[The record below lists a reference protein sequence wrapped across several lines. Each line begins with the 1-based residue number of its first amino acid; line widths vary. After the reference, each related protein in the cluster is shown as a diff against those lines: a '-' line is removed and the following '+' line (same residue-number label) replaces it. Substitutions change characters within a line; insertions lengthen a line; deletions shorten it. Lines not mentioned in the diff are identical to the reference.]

1 MNSVQ
6 PTRKR
11 SAVLLVLA
19 ILTFACSFTTYGES
33 ETGVRF
39 FMWRDQPL
47 LAVTLLVVSA
57 VFWWFW
63 WRGARS
69 KSS

>member
-6 PTRKR
+6 TTRRR

-19 ILTFACSFTTYGES
+19 ILTFACSFFIYGEG